1 MFWCLW
7 FSFWFGLL
15 ITTLSFTCLHSLRT
29 LLLINGSIKI
39 SLFFLFSYS
48 CYHLRYSFV
57 PCKYVPCHHHTSI
70 FLTYWFTSIQ
80 DRFCYGDKTGMLNST
95 SFFFFLDQ
103 LWKAA
108 LLRREEEETFDQD
121 LMSRPQQLWA
131 VALGACDDTSDR
143 TSESVEAT
151 HFQMKF
157 KGEPKYS
164 RVFMVHYRNCYR
176 WFLHLRWELRFKEDS
191 RSVK

>member
-29 LLLINGSIKI
+29 PLLINGSIKI

-48 CYHLRYSFV
+48 CCHLRYSFV

-80 DRFCYGDKTGMLNST
+80 DRFCHGDKTEMLNST
-95 SFFFFLDQ
+95 SFFFPWPVMKSGFTETRGRGNVRSGPNVPTS
-103 LWKAA
+103 AA
-108 LLRREEEETFDQD
+108 MSGCTGRMWWYFRQNIWERWGNTFSTEVQ
-121 LMSRPQQLWA
+121 SIPVYSWYITGT
-131 VALGACDDTSDR
+131 VTDDSYI
-143 TSESVEAT
+143 SGES
-151 HFQMKF
+151 
-157 KGEPKYS
+157 
-164 RVFMVHYRNCYR
+164 
-176 WFLHLRWELRFKEDS
+176 WDS
-191 RSVK
+191 KKTPEV